1 MIMKNNLSK
10 VVITGG
16 AGFIGSNLIKK
27 LLSQGAENI
36 CVIDDLSTGKIEN
49 IKSYLDTNKVNLVD
63 KRVEDCDNLDSLLDL
78 SLIHI

>member
-49 IKSYLDTNKVNLVD
+49 IKSYLDTK
-63 KRVEDCDNLDSLLDL
+63 SLTVSCKPTREAKKGFCTLYT
-78 SLIHI
+78 I